1 MADTVTVTADGETT
15 SVSVT
20 SDSGLSAALLGS
32 LSALKTTHRATLVAA
47 VNELKDGLD
56 ALSARLDALSA
67 QQETP

>member
-32 LSALKTTHRATLVAA
+32 LSALKTTQRTTLVAA
-47 VNELKDGLD
+47 LNELKDGLD

-67 QQETP
+67 QETP

>member
-20 SDSGLSAALLGS
+20 SDSGLSTALLGS
-32 LSALKTTHRATLVAA
+32 LSALKTTHCATLVAA
-47 VNELKDGLD
+47 INELKDDLD

-67 QQETP
+67 QETP

>member
-32 LSALKTTHRATLVAA
+32 LSALRTTQRTTLVAA
-47 VNELKDGLD
+47 LNELKDGLD

-67 QQETP
+67 QETP